1 MALPLPPRDW
11 RARAICRDLDPEI
24 FFPVG
29 DPGNPFDAR
38 NAPALAAC
46 ARCPVRAQCLTDAL
60 ARIEFG
66 IAGGMTAEQRTEL
79 ARYHRRTR
87 PAEVSVSPSA
97 GLLDDDERTPPP
109 VRSPLILGPGTT
121 APRATARARG
131 VELLV
136 EGRTRRQEIARLCRV
151 SQRTVDR
158 WAVRPEVAPLLA
170 ELAARREAEESQ
182 RITRR
187 EARAMGARAVS

>member
-1 MALPLPPRDW
+1 MALPLAPLDW
-11 RARAICRDLDPEI
+11 RTFAVCRDLDPEI

-29 DPGNPFDAR
+29 DPGDPFDPR

-46 ARCPVRAQCLTDAL
+46 ARCPVRAECLTDAL
-60 ARIEFG
+60 ARVEFG
-66 IAGGMTAEQRTEL
+66 VMGGMTAEQRDTL
-79 ARYHRRTR
+79 RRYRRRTR
-87 PAEVSVSPSA
+87 PAEVTVSPSA
-97 GLLDDDERTPPP
+97 GQLDCDDRTPPP
-109 VRSPLILGPGTT
+109 VRSPLVLGPGTT

-151 SQRTVDR
+151 SERTVDR

-170 ELAARREAEESQ
+170 ELAARREAEQSQ

-187 EARAMGARAVS
+187 EARAIGARAVS